1 MAGGKSLLDAFY
13 KDILRLGCL
22 QVGEPA
28 ARLGGERRTGVGEVA
43 TVAPPPTTTTLR

>member
-28 ARLGGERRTGVGEVA
+28 ARLGGERRTGGGELA
-43 TVAPPPTTTTLR
+43 MVAPPPAPPTLR